1 MQVAILAGGL
11 ATRLGAVA
19 QKNPKSMVQILGR
32 PFLEYQLEFLKK
44 GGIRD
49 IILCTGHLG
58 EQIENYF
65 GDGSRFG
72 VSIQYS
78 REDSRLGTAGALK
91 KAEGLLDDTFFTLYG
106 DSYLFVNFEATMSF
120 FKSRN
125 KLALMSVYKN
135 HDKYKRSNTAVEGEL
150 VKKYSTRSRT
160 TDMVYIEY
168 GANIFRKEILEMIPE
183 GYYTLG
189 RLFQRLIEKREILA
203 YEVEKRFYEVGSLR
217 LLKEFGEFA
226 KDALIQFPPLN
237 LTTKQ
242 EEVR

>member
-11 ATRLGAVA
+11 ATRLGTIA
-19 QKNPKSMVQILGR
+19 KEHPKSMVQILGS

-91 KAEGLLDDTFFTLYG
+91 KAESLLDDTFFTLYG

-125 KLALMSVYKN
+125 RLALMTVYKN
-135 HDKYKRSNTAVEGEL
+135 HDKYKRSNTTVEGEL

-189 RLFQRLIEKREILA
+189 RLFRRLIGKREVLA
-203 YEVEKRFYEVGSLR
+203 YEVKERFYEIGSLH
-217 LLKEFGEFA
+217 LLREFEDFA
-226 KDALIQFPPLN
+226 KDTLIPFPPLN
-237 LTTKQ
+237 LYMKQ
-242 EEVR
+242 GEVK